1 MLKPFDEFLS
11 QLSETNATL
20 DYFVDF
26 DKILILNRLS
36 NLFVSDI
43 KSEYKTEI
51 NFNNNSKA
59 KF

>member
-43 KSEYKTEI
+43 NSEYKTEI
-51 NFNNNSKA
+51 NFNKKTKA
-59 KF
+59 KL